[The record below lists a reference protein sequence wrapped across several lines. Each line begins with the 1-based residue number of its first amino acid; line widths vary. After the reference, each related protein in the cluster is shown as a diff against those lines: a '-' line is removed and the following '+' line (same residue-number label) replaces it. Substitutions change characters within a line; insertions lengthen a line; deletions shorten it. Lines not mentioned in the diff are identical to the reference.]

1 MTTGAARSVR
11 NWRTPVVLA
20 TTGVGIVLTFA
31 LADWLGLLFLC
42 AFTGIGSYLAVRR
55 PANSV
60 GPFLMLIGWGLAL
73 GSVTFT
79 ASVDALLAGRLEG
92 VAAFTAWANGW
103 GWAAVFV
110 GFFGIAVVFPN
121 GRMPNG
127 RAGWAARAAFGTL
140 VVLAVMLAFEPV
152 ISVTPAATGIAVD
165 APNPAVLLPGAAFWD
180 LVPAPGDLFPVM
192 FAIVVGGV
200 VALIRR
206 YRRSVDRERLQYR
219 WLVGSLAF
227 VAIATVIWAITTFAL
242 QFTGN
247 GGPGWLL
254 LVVAY
259 PTVPLAIVVAI
270 LRYRLYDIDRIISR
284 SIAYALV
291 SAVLLAIFGGAVLLL
306 SAALSSV
313 AGGQSIAV
321 AGSTLIAYAAF
332 QPVLGRVRRVVDR
345 RFDRARYDGERTAI
359 IFAARVRD
367 ETDVEAVVRDLTATT
382 RSVVAPT
389 SLALWLRPHDVRR

>member
-1 MTTGAARSVR
+1 MRR
-11 NWRTPVVLA
+11 WRTLVVLA
-20 TTGVGIVLTFA
+20 TTGGGIALTSA

-42 AFTGIGSYLAVRR
+42 AFTGIGSYLAIRR

-60 GPFLMLIGWGLAL
+60 GPFLMLTGWGLAL
-73 GSVTFT
+73 GSMPFT
-79 ASVDALLAGRLEG
+79 ASTGELLAGRLEG
-92 VAAFTAWANGW
+92 VAAFTAWANGC

-110 GFFGIAVVFPN
+110 GCFGITVVFPS
-121 GRMPNG
+121 GRMPTG
-127 RAGWAARAAFGTL
+127 GAGWAARAAFGTL
-140 VVLAVMLAFEPV
+140 IVLALMLAFGPV
-152 ISVTPAATGIAVD
+152 ISVTPATTGIAVD
-165 APNPAVLLPGAAFWD
+165 VPNPAALLPGAAFWD
-180 LVPAPGDLFPVM
+180 LVPLPDNLFPVM
-192 FAIVVGGV
+192 FVIVVGGV

-206 YRRSVDRERLQYR
+206 YRRSVDLERLQYR

-227 VAIATVIWAITTFAL
+227 VAIATVVWAITTFAL

-291 SAVLLAIFGGAVLLL
+291 SGVLLAIFGGAVLLL

-313 AGGQSIAV
+313 AGGQSLAV
-321 AGSTLIAYAAF
+321 AGSTIIAYGAF

-345 RFDRARYDGERTAI
+345 RFDRARYDGEQTAI

-367 ETDVEAVVRDLTATT
+367 ETDIDAVVRDLTATT
-382 RSVVAPT
+382 RAVVAPT
-389 SLALWLRPHDVRR
+389 SLTLWLRPHDVRQ